1 MSLTV
6 TDPSRSEFLTVAEA
20 AEELRV
26 TERFIR
32 KLIATGDLSAVK
44 VGSRLVRIR
53 RTNLEEILR
62 PVRIVAPAPRRR

>member
-53 RTNLEEILR
+53 RASLEEILR
-62 PVRIVAPAPRRR
+62 PVRIVAPARRR

>member
-53 RTNLEEILR
+53 RASLEEILR
-62 PVRIVAPAPRRR
+62 PVRIVAPAPGRR

>member
-32 KLIATGDLSAVK
+32 KLIAAGDLSAVK
-44 VGSRLVRIR
+44 VRSRLVRIR
-53 RTNLEEILR
+53 RASLEDILR
-62 PVRIVAPAPRRR
+62 PVRIVATARRR

>member
-26 TERFIR
+26 TERFIC
-32 KLIATGDLSAVK
+32 KLIAAGDLSAVK

-53 RTNLEEILR
+53 RASLEEILR
-62 PVRIVAPAPRRR
+62 PVRIVAPARRR